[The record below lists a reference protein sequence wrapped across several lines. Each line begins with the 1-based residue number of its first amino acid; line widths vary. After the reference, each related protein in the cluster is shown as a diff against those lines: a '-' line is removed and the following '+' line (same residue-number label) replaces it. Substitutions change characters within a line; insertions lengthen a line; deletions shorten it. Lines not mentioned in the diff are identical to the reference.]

1 MSVVT
6 FRVMNRLKLDAAVDE
21 KLVLFS
27 VLDTPFQE
35 LFPRNGCKTFVN
47 TSRKHLGTTDVSRN
61 LCLLRKGSE
70 AEKLPML
77 FLLVL
82 FDSGKLL
89 ILN

>member
-1 MSVVT
+1 MSVAT
-6 FRVMNRLKLDAAVDE
+6 FRVMNRLKLDAVVGK

-27 VLDTPFQE
+27 VLDTVFQE
-35 LFPRNGCKTFVN
+35 LFPTNETFVN

-70 AEKLPML
+70 AAKLSSDNV
-77 FLLVL
+77 FFL

-89 ILN
+89 ILKLV